1 MAERR
6 DEMTTTTAVEKLSS
20 EVDVARWE
28 WLRAHNER
36 GALIVVNRGLDL
48 AEVGERIAA
57 DDSPMV
63 QRWLVSN
70 LLAKPTAEQIAAWDR
85 EPARNFSTLVISP
98 FVLVQEI
105 VKTDVFKD

>member
-1 MAERR
+1 
-6 DEMTTTTAVEKLSS
+6 MTTTTTVEKLS
-20 EVDVARWE
+20 EEIDVAQWE

-36 GALIVVNRGLDL
+36 GALIVVNRGRDL
-48 AEVGERIAA
+48 ADVGERIAA

-70 LLAKPTAEQIAAWDR
+70 LLSKPTPEQVVAWDSD
-85 EPARNFSTLVISP
+85 PTRNFSTLVVSP

>member
-1 MAERR
+1 
-6 DEMTTTTAVEKLSS
+6 MTTTTTVEKLS
-20 EVDVARWE
+20 EEIDVAQWE

-48 AEVGERIAA
+48 ADVGERIAA

-70 LLAKPTAEQIAAWDR
+70 LLSKPTPEQVAAWEK
-85 EPARNFSTLVISP
+85 EPALTFATLVISP
-98 FVLVQEI
+98 FVLIQE
-105 VKTDVFKD
+105 VRDE

>member
-1 MAERR
+1 MQEKI
-6 DEMTTTTAVEKLSS
+6 DETVTTVEKLAR
-20 EVDVARWE
+20 EVDVAQWE

-36 GALIVVNRGLDL
+36 GALVIVNRGLDL
-48 AEVGERIAA
+48 ADVGERIAA

-70 LLAKPTAEQIAAWDR
+70 LLAKPTAEQVAAWNN

-98 FVLVQEI
+98 FVLIQELR
-105 VKTDVFKD
+105 DE

>member
-1 MAERR
+1 MPESG
-6 DEMTTTTAVEKLSS
+6 DEMTTATTVEKLSG
-20 EVDVARWE
+20 EIDVAQWE
-28 WLRAHNER
+28 WLRAHNAR

-57 DDSPMV
+57 DDSSMV

-70 LLAKPTAEQIAAWDR
+70 LLAKPTAEQVAAWDM
-85 EPARNFSTLVISP
+85 EPARDFSTLVISP

-105 VKTDVFKD
+105 ANTDVFKD

>member
-1 MAERR
+1 M
-6 DEMTTTTAVEKLSS
+6 TTTAVEKLAA
-20 EVDVARWE
+20 EMDTAEWQ

-57 DDSPMV
+57 DDSPLV

-70 LLAKPTAEQIAAWDR
+70 LLAKPTAEQAAAWDR
-85 EPARNFSTLVISP
+85 EPGRRFSMLVISP
-98 FVLVQEI
+98 FVLIQE
-105 VKTDVFKD
+105 VRDE

>member
-1 MAERR
+1 MPETG
-6 DEMTTTTAVEKLSS
+6 DEMTTVPTVEKLSK

-57 DDSPMV
+57 DDSSMV

-70 LLAKPTAEQIAAWDR
+70 LLAKPTDVQIAAWEK
-85 EPARNFSTLVISP
+85 EPARQFATLVISP
-98 FVLVQEI
+98 FVLIQE
-105 VKTDVFKD
+105 VRDE